1 MKKMRKFSYSPMS
14 QVCSVFCLLIFSLLS
29 YATEMK
35 AQGQLLVVRKDGQE
49 IRVPTSQI
57 DSIKFA
63 RRASETPL
71 KPKSK
76 LAIEYLAQY
85 NMGSESSFATSH
97 RNDAS
102 KYFSYQ
108 DACDR
113 FTTIEIDGSGWHLP
127 SVEEWRGIVPSNESG
142 EPISFAYTQ
151 CQYNVAEAI
160 EIGGLRRS
168 YLADYNSVNATTCY
182 ALKFKSG
189 DKEVSPNYSPA
200 TNNEMLCAYRY
211 ELVGDFKKA
220 NNPDSYLLISVCY
233 LGENFTGGVHTIS
246 SEQWWT
252 NYKKLHPDLYF
263 ERRLP
268 ASGWY
273 KTVVQEGQKDEVLSV
288 GTGGRYWSSS
298 TVAGGTEYAWALNYH
313 ASKLRLLPIHAS
325 YRYAVRLFR
334 DK

>member
-1 MKKMRKFSYSPMS
+1 MRERNYSPMS
-14 QVCSVFCLLIFSLLS
+14 QVCSVLCLLLFSLLS

-35 AQGQLLVVRKDGQE
+35 AQEQLLVVRKDGQE

-57 DSIKFA
+57 DSITFA
-63 RRASETPL
+63 RRASAKPS

-85 NMGSESSFATSH
+85 NLGSESSFATTH

-113 FTTIEIDGSGWHLP
+113 FATIEMEGSGWHLP
-127 SVEEWRGIVPSNESG
+127 SVEEWRGIIPSNESG
-142 EPISFAYTQ
+142 EPISFAYAQ
-151 CQYNVAEAI
+151 GQYNVAEAI
-160 EIGGLRRS
+160 EVGGLRRS
-168 YLADYNSVNATTCY
+168 YLADYNSVNATICY
-182 ALKFKSG
+182 ALKFKSS
-189 DKEVSPNYSPA
+189 DKEVSPDYPSA
-200 TNNEMLCAYRY
+200 TDNEMLCAYRY

-233 LGENFTGGVHTIS
+233 LGATFTGGIHTIS

-252 NYKKLHPDLYF
+252 NYKQLHPDLYF

-273 KTVVQEGQKDEVLSV
+273 KTAVQEGQKDEVVSV

-298 TVAGGTEYAWALNYH
+298 TVSGGTEYAWALSYY
-313 ASKLRLLPIHAS
+313 ATKLRLLPIHVS
-325 YRYAVRLFR
+325 YRYAVRLFS

>member
-1 MKKMRKFSYSPMS
+1 MRSHNYTALS
-14 QVCSVFCLLIFSLLS
+14 QACRVLCLLVFSLLS
-29 YATEMK
+29 YATEVK
-35 AQGQLLVVRKDGQE
+35 AQEQLLIVRKDGKE

-57 DSIKFA
+57 DSITFA
-63 RRASETPL
+63 RRRSENPT

-108 DACDR
+108 DACSR
-113 FTTIEIDGSGWHLP
+113 FATIQIEGRSWHLP
-127 SVEEWRGIVPSNESG
+127 SVEEWRGIFPSNEGG
-142 EPISFAYTQ
+142 EMISFAYTQ
-151 CQYNVAEAI
+151 CKYNVAEAI
-160 EIGGLRRS
+160 EVGGLRRS
-168 YLADYNSVNATTCY
+168 YLADYNSVDKTTCY

-189 DKEVSPNYSPA
+189 DKEISPNYPPA
-200 TNNEMLCAYRY
+200 TDNGMLCAYKY

-220 NNPDSYLLISVCY
+220 NNPDSYLLVSVCY
-233 LGENFTGGVHTIS
+233 LGETFTGSIHTIS

-252 NYKKLHPDLYF
+252 DYKQLHPDLYF
-263 ERRLP
+263 ERKIP

-273 KTVVQEGQKDEVLSV
+273 KTAVQEGQKDEVVSI

-298 TVAGGTEYAWALNYH
+298 TLPGSTEYAWALSYY
-313 ASKLRLLPIHAS
+313 ATKLRLLPIHSS
-325 YRYAVRLFR
+325 YCYAVRLFS